1 MMWPAWCGPKVHRRT
16 APVGLAVPR
25 GEFEG
30 GQDLGE
36 VGERLG
42 GQRVDLVRHR
52 GVGNDAI
59 HPLAAESLLDQD
71 LQVDGVGVG
80 VVSGALDLLS
90 LGQDS
95 IGGAGV
101 AEFEVGGVAPLGQ

>member
-1 MMWPAWCGPKVHRRT
+1 MDEEEVDFALVVEDEVDDVSGVVGAEGPTPDGAGGVVVLV
-16 APVGLAVPR
+16 VGSAVPR

-42 GQRVDLVRHR
+42 GQRGDLVRHR

-59 HPLAAESLLDQD
+59 HL
-71 LQVDGVGVG
+71 
-80 VVSGALDLLS
+80 
-90 LGQDS
+90 
-95 IGGAGV
+95 
-101 AEFEVGGVAPLGQ
+101 